1 MFQRE
6 RFIETCRAALAESD
20 PRAAV
25 REVVAEAV
33 ADPAAILADLGEPEL
48 AGVQTLHKAHDLTI
62 LNLVWGPGMD
72 LHPHDHR
79 MWAVIGIY
87 GGQED
92 NTFWSRTDGGLVR
105 QRMKTLQAGDAAP
118 LGENVVHSVRNPLA
132 RLTAALHVYGGNFFD
147 TPRSEWDA
155 ATLEEKPYSV
165 EHTMAAFEACNA
177 RLREAGGP
185 GRDRPPMS

>member
-1 MFQRE
+1 MFQARQ
-6 RFIETCRAALAESD
+6 FIDDCRGALAESD

-25 REVVAEAV
+25 REIVARAV
-33 ADPAAILADLGEPEL
+33 SDPGTVLADLGEPEL
-48 AGVQTLHKAHDLTI
+48 AGVQTLYKADDLTV

-92 NTFWSRTDGGLVR
+92 NTFWSRGDGTLVK
-105 QRMKTLQAGDAAP
+105 QRMKTLRTGDVAP
-118 LGENVVHSVRNPLA
+118 LGEKVIHSVKNPLG

-155 ATLEEKPYSV
+155 ATLEEHPYSV
-165 EHTMAAFEACNA
+165 EHTMAAFEASNA
-177 RLREAGGP
+177 RLREARGG
-185 GRDRPPMS
+185 

>member
-1 MFQRE
+1 MFETQ
-6 RFIETCRAALAESD
+6 RFIDDCQHALAGSD
-20 PRAAV
+20 AQAAV
-25 REVVAEAV
+25 REVVARAV
-33 ADPAAILADLGEPEL
+33 SDPRGILAALGEPEL
-48 AGVQTLHKAHDLTI
+48 AGVHTLHKADDLTI

-92 NTFWSRTDGGLVR
+92 NTFWSRGDDGLKR
-105 QRMKTLQAGDAAP
+105 QRMKTLVEGDAVP
-118 LGENVVHSVRNPLA
+118 LGENVVHSVKNPLD

-155 ATLEEKPYSV
+155 VTLDEHPYSID
-165 EHTMAAFEACNA
+165 HTMAAFEESNA
-177 RLREAGGP
+177 RLRGE
-185 GRDRPPMS
+185 R

>member
-1 MFQRE
+1 MFETQ
-6 RFIETCRAALAESD
+6 RFIADCQRALAETD
-20 PRAAV
+20 PQAAV
-25 REVVAEAV
+25 REVVARAV
-33 ADPAAILADLGEPEL
+33 AEPAGILQALGEPEW
-48 AGVQTLHKAHDLTI
+48 AGVQTLHKADDLTI

-92 NTFWSRTDGGLVR
+92 NTFWSRSDQGLKR
-105 QRMKTLQAGDAAP
+105 QRMKTLVDGDAVP
-118 LGENVVHSVRNPLA
+118 LGENVVHSVKNPLG

-155 ATLEEKPYSV
+155 ETLEERPYSV
-165 EHTMAAFEACNA
+165 EHTMAAFEASNA
-177 RLREAGGP
+177 RLRAGRG
-185 GRDRPPMS
+185 D